1 MLAVRG
7 RIAHLPAEVPC
18 PANPPSDLNYSPP
31 TPHELNNENSIF
43 MGPEKKKMPW
53 LLGRAEPLAWGVG
66 KS

>member
-18 PANPPSDLNYSPP
+18 PANPPSDPNYSPP

-43 MGPEKKKMPW
+43 MGPEKKKNAMVARQ
-53 LLGRAEPLAWGVG
+53 GRAVGVG
-66 KS
+66 GW